1 MTSSFEEFLHKYQ
14 LVTFRKGQLMLLK
27 GDAPDVAYV
36 IEYGSV
42 SSFAITPD
50 GAERQISLHF
60 AGDDI
65 PVGLALGLKN
75 QADFFYKA
83 YTDCLVRV
91 VPCDAFVKMLRQDP
105 DTLMQ
110 CYLLMCKKLVASL
123 GRISALEHPRAGD
136 KVAFML
142 MNMAEQ
148 FGTKL
153 RPHATQLR
161 LSVTQQQMADAVG
174 LTRETTGIELRKLE
188 INKIISHSRKNYVLY
203 MERLRE
209 YIDSR

>member
-1 MTSSFEEFLHKYQ
+1 MTTSFEDFLGKHP
-14 LVTFRKGQLMLLK
+14 LLTFHRGQLMFLK
-27 GDAPDVAYV
+27 GESPDAAYV
-36 IEYGSV
+36 IEHGTVNSYT
-42 SSFAITPD
+42 ITPD
-50 GAERQISLHF
+50 GAERQISMHF

-65 PVGLALGLKN
+65 PVGFSIGLKD

-83 YTDCLVRV
+83 YTDCRVRV
-91 VPCDAFVKMLRQDP
+91 VPGDAFIKMLRQDP
-105 DTLMQ
+105 EVLMQ
-110 CYLLMCKKLVASL
+110 VYVLTCKKLVAGL

-142 MNMAEQ
+142 LNMAEQ
-148 FGTKL
+148 FGTRL
-153 RPHATQLR
+153 RPQKAQLR
-161 LSVTQQQMADAVG
+161 LAMTQQQMADALG